1 MRLAATC
8 DQLWPSIC
16 QHVSLLCAAAGANG
30 ANVEEAAKRAAEEG
44 LCLMAVLDAVLAHL
58 KCVEQEVGQQLATSM
73 VNMLGKQRY
82 PAVIAM
88 GCQLLCTLARMY
100 PAAAG
105 HVTFLCNKVYGIAAT
120 LLPSDQQTAGAD
132 ATLQVGPR

>member
-1 MRLAATC
+1 MF
-8 DQLWPSIC
+8 S
-16 QHVSLLCAAAGANG
+16 SLCAAAGANG

-44 LCLMAVLDAVLAHL
+44 LCLMAVLEAVLAHL

-73 VNMLGKQRY
+73 VSMLGKQRY

-105 HVTFLCNKVYGIAAT
+105 HVTLLCNKVYGIVAT
-120 LLPSDQQTAGAD
+120 LLSSGQQTPGAD
-132 ATLQVGPR
+132 AALQVGPR